1 MIYTLETLKWDK
13 ISLKLYYY
21 IIKLKHNMM
30 RISADR
36 SDYIFSSPPPGGA
49 DVIEENTCP
58 VCYELFSSNSC
69 SYIFIGVNSLYK
81 LDNCSHKLCNVC
93 IENWVKIHNNCPVCR
108 TVQNYNS
115 TIAPRQGLFKYIE
128 NKILE
133 YIVGKYILFKI

>member
-1 MIYTLETLKWDK
+1 
-13 ISLKLYYY
+13 
-21 IIKLKHNMM
+21 M
-30 RISADR
+30 RLSPDR
-36 SDYIFSSPPPGGA
+36 YGYIFSSTAVVGE

-58 VCYELFSSNSC
+58 VCYESYNSISC
-69 SYIFIGVNSLYK
+69 SPMFTRVNSLYK

-115 TIAPRQGLFKYIE
+115 TIAPRQGIFKYIE